1 MVQIVWGQICNFWF
15 LLMQINKLEK
25 ELEEKIRY
33 IVILEDFIEKLKALL
48 EMKASHSRVVRSL
61 LSMNSLLDIISCLS
75 WKAKEFNILCNYI
88 KFVDIGSIFEK
99 EKSVKQI
106 FVFCIICFKVW
117 NVVGVFL
124 GFKIWQRTGSNPGGR
139 VD

>member
-61 LSMNSLLDIISCLS
+61 LSMSSLLDIKLFIMKSQRIQYSLELYKICWY
-75 WKAKEFNILCNYI
+75 WKYFWK
-88 KFVDIGSIFEK
+88 
-99 EKSVKQI
+99 
-106 FVFCIICFKVW
+106 
-117 NVVGVFL
+117 
-124 GFKIWQRTGSNPGGR
+124 
-139 VD
+139 

>member
-61 LSMNSLLDIISCLS
+61 LSMNSLLDI
-75 WKAKEFNILCNYI
+75 KLCI
-88 KFVDIGSIFEK
+88 M
-99 EKSVKQI
+99 KS
-106 FVFCIICFKVW
+106 
-117 NVVGVFL
+117 
-124 GFKIWQRTGSNPGGR
+124 QRIQYSL
-139 VD
+139 

>member
-48 EMKASHSRVVRSL
+48 EMKASNSRVVRSL
-61 LSMNSLLDIISCLS
+61 LSMNSLLDIKLFIM
-75 WKAKEFNILCNYI
+75 
-88 KFVDIGSIFEK
+88 
-99 EKSVKQI
+99 KS
-106 FVFCIICFKVW
+106 
-117 NVVGVFL
+117 
-124 GFKIWQRTGSNPGGR
+124 QRIQYSL
-139 VD
+139 

>member
-48 EMKASHSRVVRSL
+48 EMKASHFRVVRPL
-61 LSMNSLLDIISCLS
+61 LSMNSLLDIKLFIM
-75 WKAKEFNILCNYI
+75 
-88 KFVDIGSIFEK
+88 
-99 EKSVKQI
+99 KS
-106 FVFCIICFKVW
+106 
-117 NVVGVFL
+117 
-124 GFKIWQRTGSNPGGR
+124 QRIQYSL
-139 VD
+139 

>member
-48 EMKASHSRVVRSL
+48 KMKASHSRVVRSL
-61 LSMNSLLDIISCLS
+61 LSMNSLLDIKLFIM
-75 WKAKEFNILCNYI
+75 
-88 KFVDIGSIFEK
+88 
-99 EKSVKQI
+99 KS
-106 FVFCIICFKVW
+106 
-117 NVVGVFL
+117 
-124 GFKIWQRTGSNPGGR
+124 QRIQYSL
-139 VD
+139 